1 MTTTTN
7 TEAGDVRTRE
17 QVWWRR
23 QVTQVLS
30 RDDDG
35 GDDDDDEKAPNSTRA
50 PASAAAR
57 ARVASGT
64 SALRASRKSA
74 ALPVTSQNEHTL
86 RLRRKFTHD
95 YTTVVTQGTY
105 RNMDGTMVRSLLPL
119 PSVYV
124 LAVRLNKAR
133 WQRVLLRCCLVETLT
148 VEVLHLIPN
157 RHKRKQ
163 ERQNCV
169 VRMNF

>member
-1 MTTTTN
+1 M
-7 TEAGDVRTRE
+7 
-17 QVWWRR
+17 
-23 QVTQVLS
+23 TQVLS

-74 ALPVTSQNEHTL
+74 ALPVTSQNEHSL

-95 YTTVVTQGTY
+95 YTKVVRPGTY
-105 RNMDGTMVRSLLPL
+105 RNMNWSMVRSFLPL
-119 PSVYV
+119 ASVYV
-124 LAVRLNKAR
+124 FAVRLNEA
-133 WQRVLLRCCLVETLT
+133 
-148 VEVLHLIPN
+148 
-157 RHKRKQ
+157 
-163 ERQNCV
+163 
-169 VRMNF
+169 